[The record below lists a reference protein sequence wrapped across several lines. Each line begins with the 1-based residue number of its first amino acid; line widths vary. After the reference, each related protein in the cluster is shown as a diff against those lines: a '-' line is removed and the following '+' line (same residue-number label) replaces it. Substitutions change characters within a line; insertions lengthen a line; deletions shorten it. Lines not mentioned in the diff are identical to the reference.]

1 MAAATVV
8 RRCLLAG
15 LVMLVVLGAGTV
27 ATATAPAKPAKPTLR
42 LVARAEEPVVLER
55 PPGGWVWLELGTYLV
70 AGRQPLE
77 MRARRAGYDQPITIH
92 QLVGGGHGRRQVRLP
107 DGLASDF
114 AKFTKFTHVTVT
126 DAAGA
131 TVAEQDEPWCPGGAP
146 SHAAT
151 GKAVRVDAG
160 APASTPYPWGCP
172 RHPFALGA
180 VWGLQ
185 AGWGAP
191 STSAWYDAQP
201 VDLADG
207 DYTAEVRVNQP
218 YRDLF
223 NIPTGQA
230 SVMVAFSVRTTPD
243 GAAAAAAPSA
253 ATARLESLLA
263 GRRLAGHPAGHGI
276 HGHGIHGH
284 HAHGHMA
291 ADPSA
296 GPGQTAAALNLDAP
310 PTAAGSPGPA
320 PAHTDRRGGRYKPDL
335 RALPAW
341 FVSLDTSGPREMLTF
356 AATIWIAGESPLAV
370 KGTRR
375 AGTELMD
382 AVQHFYDP
390 DGHPRGT
397 APAGT
402 FEWDPR
408 QGHEHWHFTDFA
420 AYRLLDADGTEV
432 APSHKQAFC
441 LSNSHDIDTTIP
453 HAPWQPELF
462 AMDPACGQADAQTLS
477 QWMDV
482 GWGDTYVQDLP
493 GQAIDV
499 TGVPNGTYQLE
510 IVANPSG
517 RLHESDMS
525 NNTVRRE
532 VTLEGDPGARFVLV
546 PPYQGIDF

>member
-1 MAAATVV
+1 MVV
-8 RRCLLAG
+8 LL
-15 LVMLVVLGAGTV
+15 VLGAGTV
-27 ATATAPAKPAKPTLR
+27 ATATSKPVAEPTLR
-42 LVARAEEPVVLER
+42 LVAMADAPVVLER
-55 PPGGWVWLELGTYLV
+55 APGAWVWLELGTYLV

-77 MRARRAGYDQPITIH
+77 LRARRGGYDQPITIH
-92 QLVGGGHGRRQVRLP
+92 ELVGGGPGRRQVRLP

-114 AKFTKFTHVTVT
+114 AKFTRFTHVTVT

-146 SHAAT
+146 SYASA
-151 GKAVRVDAG
+151 GKAARVDAG
-160 APASTPYPWGCP
+160 APATTHYPWGCP

-191 STSAWYDAQP
+191 STSAWYDAEP

-218 YRDLF
+218 YRGLF
-223 NIPTGQA
+223 HIPASRA
-230 SVMVAFSVRTTPD
+230 SVTVAFSVRTTPD
-243 GAAAAAAPSA
+243 GAAAAAAPAARPGAAPSA
-253 ATARLESLLA
+253 AAAILDSVLASRRLA
-263 GRRLAGHPAGHGI
+263 GHPASHLAGHPAGHGI
-276 HGHGIHGH
+276 SGQ

-296 GPGQTAAALNLDAP
+296 GPGQPAALNLDAP
-310 PTAAGSPGPA
+310 PTAAASPGQQPA
-320 PAHTDRRGGRYKPDL
+320 RTDGRQGRFKPDL

-341 FVSLDTSGPREMLTF
+341 FIGLDTSGPQEMLTF
-356 AATIWIAGESPLAV
+356 AATIWVAGKSPLAV

-375 AGTELMD
+375 PGTELMD

-390 DGHPRGT
+390 DGHQTGT

-408 QGHEHWHFTDFA
+408 PGHVHWHFTDFA

-441 LSNSHDIDTTIP
+441 LSNSHDIDTTIAQ
-453 HAPWQPELF
+453 APWQPALF
-462 AMDPACGQADAQTLS
+462 EQDPACGQADAQTLS

-525 NNTVRRE
+525 NNSVRRE